1 MDEKHKQ
8 MYSGTNQQRSK
19 RLALEITTLSTA
31 LPLSYSSSVYLRCD
45 TDRIDLMKV
54 IFEKN

>member
-54 IFEKN
+54 IF